1 MKAFKL
7 ICKSDWT
14 RREFSEKK
22 KELKILGDIF
32 VKNNK
37 NNLRIIYCNKIRA
50 LASFLVD
57 DILSKKKEKENEK
70 ETKAILLSLNNITKY
85 EYMFKNCNSLKKIEI
100 YNNKS
105 ILGSYDSIYKTNYSI
120 NESPL
125 NQITTLNDEN
135 NSSNSTKEGIKLS
148 INKSNM
154 TEEKIKEQDSQMNH
168 DKDINENQSMYDE
181 PIRSS
186 NKNKLFDYD
195 GYNYISKI
203 NSSIENISST
213 GSLVPIP
220 NQNTFSLIYELSK
233 SNNKKKNCKF
243 KWMFL

>member
-57 DILSKKKEKENEK
+57 DILSKKKEKENENEK

-105 ILGSYDSIYKTNYSI
+105 ILGSYDRIYKTNYSI
-120 NESPL
+120 NESLL
-125 NQITTLNDEN
+125 NQITTINDEN

-148 INKSNM
+148 INQSNM
-154 TEEKIKEQDSQMNH
+154 SEEKIKEQDSQMNC
-168 DKDINENQSMYDE
+168 DKDINENQSMYDD
-181 PIRSS
+181 PIGPS
-186 NKNKLFDYD
+186 NKNKLYDYD

-203 NSSIENISST
+203 NSNIENISST

-220 NQNTFSLIYELSK
+220 NQNTFSLRYELSK
-233 SNNKKKNCKF
+233 SNKKKK
-243 KWMFL
+243 ML